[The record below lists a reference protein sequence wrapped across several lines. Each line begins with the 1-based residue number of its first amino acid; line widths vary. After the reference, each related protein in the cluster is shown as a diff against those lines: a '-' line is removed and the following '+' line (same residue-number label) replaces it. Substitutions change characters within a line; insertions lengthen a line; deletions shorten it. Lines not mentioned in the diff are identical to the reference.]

1 MNRPPKTISFIVS
14 LLIAL
19 AFSTLVWA
27 QQDINQASDS
37 GLEATLHVVLGT
49 NDSGARDE
57 LPTGLANAA
66 RSLRSTFGFSSL
78 RLVNTYHGRVGNG
91 GTIDYKSIS
100 NIQGE
105 TADSESPSFL
115 DWRLSRVRSI
125 QNAGERP
132 SFSIEL
138 FRFGA
143 RIPIKAAGP
152 RDDSGKPANVNY
164 YESIGL
170 NLEKTGI
177 PSNSPTLVGTLAL
190 PKTTGTILLILTIK
204 PVEN

>member
-1 MNRPPKTISFIVS
+1 MKRPSKTILLLTHV
-14 LLIAL
+14 LIAL
-19 AFSTLVWA
+19 TFSTLVSA
-27 QQDINQASDS
+27 QQEANRESDQ
-37 GLEATLHVVLGT
+37 GFEATLHVVLGT
-49 NDSGARDE
+49 SESGTKDE
-57 LPTGLANAA
+57 LPAGLANVA
-66 RSLRSTFGFSSL
+66 RDLRTTFGFSSL

-105 TADSESPSFL
+105 TSDAESPSFL

-152 RDDSGKPANVNY
+152 RDESGKSANVNY

-190 PKTTGTILLILTIK
+190 PKTTGTIFLILTIK